1 MRGLPLISASIW
13 VPLLGALFVSLWP
26 RRYAARCG
34 IGASIAS
41 AAAALLL
48 VVAVALSGPRRE
60 RLGGWGAP
68 AGIEL
73 WIDGFSALMIA
84 MTAVVGGVVSVYALA
99 YFRAKDSSGDP
110 QRQEVEG
117 RREAYFWR
125 IWLLVWAAINGV
137 FASAD
142 LFNLYVTLEVVGLGA
157 VSLVALAGGRALPA
171 AMRYLF
177 VTLSGSLLYLLGV
190 VLIYSEVGT
199 LALFQAG
206 ESLIAGTLAQAALVV
221 MVVGLALKTALFPL
235 HFWLPPAHADAPA
248 AVSALLSALVIKV
261 TFYILVRLWVVVF
274 PASVSQPVG
283 EALMLLG
290 LIAVIWGSWRALRQ
304 QRLKMLVAYSTVA
317 QVGYLFLVFGLG
329 PRADG
334 SAGWQAGAYFAISH
348 ACAKGAM
355 FLAAG
360 AIARAVGHD
369 QIEEMRGVGA
379 RLALPF
385 FAFGLGGISLMG
397 LPPSGGYV
405 SKWLFI
411 TSAAATGDVIVVIA
425 VALGGLL
432 AAAYVFRVLALAF
445 ERAPREGAPSLRP
458 IPATLGWSALVLGAV
473 AVALGLA
480 AGAPL
485 ALLEVGLPFGQ
496 SLAEG
501 VTP

>member
-1 MRGLPLISASIW
+1 MG
-13 VPLLGALFVSLWP
+13 
-26 RRYAARCG
+26 
-34 IGASIAS
+34 
-41 AAAALLL
+41 AALVSATSALGL
-48 VVAVALSGPRRE
+48 VVAVAVAGPRRE

-73 WIDGFSALMIA
+73 WVDGLSALMIA
-84 MTAVVGGVVSVYALA
+84 MTAVVGLVISVYAVA
-99 YFRAKDSSGDP
+99 YFRAADGAADSERREIDL
-110 QRQEVEG
+110 

-125 IWLLVWAAINGV
+125 IWLVVWAAINAV

-157 VSLVALAGGRALPA
+157 VALVALAGGRALPA

-190 VLIYSEVGT
+190 VLIYSEGGT

-206 ESLIAGTLAQAALVV
+206 EMLVVGALSQAALVV

-248 AVSALLSALVIKV
+248 PVSALLSALVIKV

-274 PASVSQPVG
+274 PPEVSQPVG
-283 EALMLLG
+283 EILMILG
-290 LIAVIWGSWRALRQ
+290 LVAVIWGSWRALRQ
-304 QRLKMLVAYSTVA
+304 ERLKMLVAYSTVA

-379 RLALPF
+379 QLALPF

-411 TSAAATGDVIVVIA
+411 TSAAATGDVIVVVA

-445 ERAPREGAPSLRP
+445 ERAPREGAPPLRP
-458 IPATLGWSALVLGAV
+458 IPSTLGWAALALGAV